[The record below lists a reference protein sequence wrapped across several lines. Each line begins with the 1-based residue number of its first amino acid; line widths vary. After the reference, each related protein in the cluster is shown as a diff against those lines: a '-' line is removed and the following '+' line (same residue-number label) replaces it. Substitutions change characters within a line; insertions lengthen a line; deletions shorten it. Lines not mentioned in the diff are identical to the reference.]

1 MKKLKKG
8 KVFLAVAC
16 GALLIGGSYFVLHS
30 NQVANESE
38 SVSVSTKGK
47 TKERIAIHGEL
58 DVSSFKETLS
68 EADLVVKV
76 KIGDKVKEFNEPS
89 PGTLYN
95 AKVQETLKG
104 QAGADIK
111 VLQQGNSDYSFNGN
125 PLFTKGQEF
134 ILVLKKAV
142 GLGENVYWLLGE
154 ETQIYQV
161 VGDGSLKRWAAHD
174 ASQFED
180 IEDKAKTE
188 AENKGVVIQRSQSVE
203 QTVKQKENVQILNE
217 SQFKEKVK
225 NNQ

>member
-1 MKKLKKG
+1 MKKAKKD
-8 KVFLAVAC
+8 KMFLAVAC
-16 GALLIGGSYFVLHS
+16 GALLVGGSYFILHK
-30 NQVANESE
+30 NQVANKGEYASI
-38 SVSVSTKGK
+38 STKEK
-47 TKERIAIHGEL
+47 SKERIAIHGEL

-76 KIGDKVKEFNEPS
+76 KIGDVVKEFNEPS
-89 PGTLYN
+89 PGILYN

-125 PLFTKGQEF
+125 PLFAKGQEF
-134 ILVLKKAV
+134 ILVLKEAV

-161 VGDGSLKRWAAHD
+161 VSDGSLKRWAAHE

-180 IEDKAKTE
+180 IEEKTKTE
-188 AENKGVVIQRSQSVE
+188 AENKGTVIQRSPSEE
-203 QTVKQKENVQILNE
+203 QTVEQKKNVQILNE
-217 SQFKEKVK
+217 NLFKEKVK
-225 NNQ
+225 NDQ